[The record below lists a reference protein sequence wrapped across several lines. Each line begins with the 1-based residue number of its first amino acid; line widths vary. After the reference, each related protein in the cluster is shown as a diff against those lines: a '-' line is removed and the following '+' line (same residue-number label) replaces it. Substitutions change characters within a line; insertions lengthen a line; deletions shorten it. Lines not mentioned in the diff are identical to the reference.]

1 MEVRYLF
8 DKKEEKKMK
17 LFKKLAAAVLV
28 AALALTMVGCG
39 AGGTGSA
46 LDLKNEVLNAIED
59 SYNMNNKVATH
70 TTAMDTAAAALIE
83 KAATDETAKDENVTV
98 KDLLKNNGTGN
109 YIAIFMPY
117 GQLRTEFMQYLYVDQ
132 MENTLNYAIRNI
144 ADVWYYNDSDTVV
157 KIGNPEIG
165 TNDPI
170 EIGAATGK
178 IKDKNYLVLLV
189 QNAKA

>member
-1 MEVRYLF
+1 
-8 DKKEEKKMK
+8 MK

-46 LDLKNEVLNAIED
+46 FDLKNEVLNVIED
-59 SYNMNNKVATH
+59 SYCADHKVATH
-70 TTAMDTAAAALIE
+70 TTAMDAAAAALIE
-83 KAATDETAKDENVTV
+83 KAAADEAAKDDDVTV
-98 KDLLKNNGTGN
+98 KDLLRNNGTGN

-117 GQLRTEFMQYLYVDQ
+117 GQLSTELMQYLYIGE
-132 MENTLNYAIRNI
+132 MEDTLDKAIQYI
-144 ADVWYYNDSDTVV
+144 ANEGYYNNSDTAV
-157 KIGNPEIG
+157 KIGSPVIG
-165 TNDPI
+165 EDDSI

-189 QNAKA
+189 KKAEA